1 MYPDG
6 PCVSQEEKMSYSR
19 WGPNSVFYT
28 YYACSYSYERDDQ
41 VFDVCGVKC
50 FSYAELK
57 KDDFNRALAEVK
69 KLCPDTTMPQ
79 LQELKGYMEEFMVDV
94 EHDIAL
100 NLVQDIKRAK
110 LKDLPELHRYL
121 TEQTANNY
129 DKDVYE
135 DLLEDI
141 RKILYEP
148 AAVKEDFKT
157 PIGHQLF
164 EKKLLIPKNTRF
176 DLLKN

>member
-1 MYPDG
+1 
-6 PCVSQEEKMSYSR
+6 VSYSR

-28 YYACSYSYERDDQ
+28 YYACSYSYERDEQ
-41 VFDVCGVKC
+41 TFDVCGVRY

-57 KDDFNRALAEVK
+57 IDDFKWALTEVK
-69 KLCPDTTMPQ
+69 KLCPDVTSPQ
-79 LQELKGYMEEFMVDV
+79 LLELKGYMQEFLVDV

-100 NLVQDIKRAK
+100 NLVQDIKRAE

-148 AAVKEDFKT
+148 TTEKSYLKT
-157 PIGHQLF
+157 DIGCQLF
-164 EKKLLIPKNTRF
+164 DKKMLIPKNTRF
-176 DLLKN
+176 EILKRDV